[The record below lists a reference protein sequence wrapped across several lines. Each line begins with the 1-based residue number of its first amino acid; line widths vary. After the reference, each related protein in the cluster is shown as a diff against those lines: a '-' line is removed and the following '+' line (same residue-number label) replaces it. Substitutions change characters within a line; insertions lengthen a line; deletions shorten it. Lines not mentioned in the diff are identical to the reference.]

1 MIHYWTI
8 QITLTIS
15 MAFESFSGSRFL
27 GLSRSMKAG
36 RPVTTIW
43 CLAAI
48 SAAIAVSACPGRAI
62 LVNNTSSFVSP
73 VVTTNFNPIPI
84 NTFSGGPDLFTASN
98 GDSIR
103 FDSTNPGSV
112 INYSGGYGFN
122 SNGSWN
128 LTMAGLNSG
137 SGFMDFTFIDGPV
150 SAVGGFLNWAPG
162 TNNPNEMYIAALD
175 GAGNVLETYGLN
187 FSTGGGTNTGS
198 DYFIKRSTADIATL
212 RLGDSYVGIANFTF
226 DDAPGMAAV
235 PGPLPLFGV
244 AAAFGYSRKLRKRI
258 VSSKALPVA
267 NAIL

>member
-1 MIHYWTI
+1 MVF
-8 QITLTIS
+8 Q
-15 MAFESFSGSRFL
+15 SFSTRFL

-36 RPVTTIW
+36 LPVTTIW
-43 CLAAI
+43 RLAAI
-48 SAAIAVSACPGRAI
+48 SVAIAASACPGRAI
-62 LVNNTSSFVSP
+62 LVNNTSGFVNP

-84 NTFSGGPDLFTASN
+84 NSSGGPYLFTASN

-112 INYSGGYGFN
+112 INYSGGYGFA
-122 SNGSWN
+122 SNGFWN
-128 LTMAGLNSG
+128 LLTMAGLNSG

-150 SAVGGFLNWAPG
+150 SAVGGFLNWAPGTNNPG

-212 RLGDSYVGIANFTF
+212 RLGDSFVGIANFTF

-235 PGPLPLFGV
+235 PGPLPVFGV

-258 VSSKALPVA
+258 GSIKALPVDS
-267 NAIL
+267 AIL